1 MFKGRLASG
10 EQFHGLPAT
19 IKGRF
24 EDRVTQPWSL
34 SEPKTDRCDRCHRVM
49 GLVGICFLRW
59 DDAVT
64 IPDYVSIGLLA
75 VCLMLWAGTVLLAR
89 KS

>member
-1 MFKGRLASG
+1 
-10 EQFHGLPAT
+10 
-19 IKGRF
+19 
-24 EDRVTQPWSL
+24 
-34 SEPKTDRCDRCHRVM
+34 M
-49 GLVGICFLRW
+49 GFVGIYFFLMGDVG

-64 IPDYVSIGLLA
+64 IPDYVAIGLLA

>member
-1 MFKGRLASG
+1 MFKRRLTSV

-19 IKGRF
+19 IKGGF
-24 EDRVTQPWSL
+24 EGRVNRPWSL

-64 IPDYVSIGLLA
+64 IADYVSIGLLA

>member
-34 SEPKTDRCDRCHRVM
+34 SEPKTDRCDRYHRVM
-49 GLVGICFLRW
+49 GLVGVPQITTTKR
-59 DDAVT
+59 DAQ
-64 IPDYVSIGLLA
+64 
-75 VCLMLWAGTVLLAR
+75 
-89 KS
+89 

>member
-1 MFKGRLASG
+1 
-10 EQFHGLPAT
+10 
-19 IKGRF
+19 
-24 EDRVTQPWSL
+24 
-34 SEPKTDRCDRCHRVM
+34 M
-49 GLVGICFLRW
+49 GFVGICFFLMGDVG

-64 IPDYVSIGLLA
+64 IPDYVAIGLLA